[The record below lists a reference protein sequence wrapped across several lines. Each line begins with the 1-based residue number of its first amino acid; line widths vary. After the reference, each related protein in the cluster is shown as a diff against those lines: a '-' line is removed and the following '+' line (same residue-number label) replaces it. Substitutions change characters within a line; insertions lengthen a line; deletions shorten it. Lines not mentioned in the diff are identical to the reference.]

1 MAAGLLLNYGCRL
14 LHRLHVL
21 SAIIVVEGVVNIVVE
36 RIINIV
42 VAGAVEV
49 VDVPGQRCPRLF
61 FFAGNVNYYRFIVLL
76 LRPGASQ
83 WVIFLQFLD
92 RFLIGRYF

>member
-21 SAIIVVEGVVNIVVE
+21 SAIIVVEGVV
-36 RIINIV
+36 NIV